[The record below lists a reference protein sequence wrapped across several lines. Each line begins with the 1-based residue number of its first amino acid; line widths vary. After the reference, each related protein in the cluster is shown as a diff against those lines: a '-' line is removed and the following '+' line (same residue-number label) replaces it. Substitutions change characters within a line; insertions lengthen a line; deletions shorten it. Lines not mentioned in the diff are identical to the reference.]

1 VLSYASITNT
11 GPTIITGD
19 IGTAGTSITGFP
31 PGTFSGSEY
40 IAGTVTAPLTSAIT
54 AYDQVASLLGAILL
68 TGDLAGM
75 ALGPGTY
82 SFSSSASLAA
92 GGVLSLVGTGS
103 SSDAWNFQI
112 GSTLVTGAGSNI
124 VLENGALACNI
135 FWQVGSSATLGAGSL
150 FEGTILAAVSVTVTT
165 ASVIHGGL
173 FGLGGSVTLDAD
185 EVDYQSCLVV
195 LPAIS
200 TTASIISSI
209 STTSSDLQAA
219 TSSGS
224 LTTSSAL
231 PTTSSV
237 LYTTS
242 SDLSS
247 TSSSVTS
254 TTSAAS
260 STSSVPTVTPSGTLG
275 INPTVGDYNFQGCYT
290 EGDGVRAL
298 SAAVYFDYPNMTL
311 EECAVSCSAYT
322 YFGVEYHGECE
333 QNRN

>member
-1 VLSYASITNT
+1 
-11 GPTIITGD
+11 
-19 IGTAGTSITGFP
+19 
-31 PGTFSGSEY
+31 
-40 IAGTVTAPLTSAIT
+40 
-54 AYDQVASLLGAILL
+54 
-68 TGDLAGM
+68 M

>member
-1 VLSYASITNT
+1 M
-11 GPTIITGD
+11 ITGD

-54 AYDQVASLLGAILL
+54 AYDQVASLLDAIIL

-75 ALGPGTY
+75 TLGPGTY

-92 GGVLSLVGTGS
+92 GGELSLAGTGS

-112 GSTLVTGAGSNI
+112 GSTLITGAGSNV

-165 ASVIHGGL
+165 ASVIHGGM
-173 FGLGGSVTLDAD
+173 FGLGGSVTLDTA
-185 EVDYQSCLVV
+185 EVDYQSCPVV
-195 LPAIS
+195 LPVIS
-200 TTASIISSI
+200 TTASVSSSI
-209 STTSSDLQAA
+209 STTSSVLQAS

-224 LTTSSAL
+224 LTTSSDLPATSSAL
-231 PTTSSV
+231 STTSSV
-237 LYTTS
+237 LP
-242 SDLSS
+242 S

-254 TTSAAS
+254 TTS
-260 STSSVPTVTPSGTLG
+260 VPTATPSGTLG
-275 INPTVGDYNFQGCYT
+275 INPTIGDYNIQGCYT

-298 SAAVYFDYPNMTL
+298 SAAVYFNYPNMTL

-322 YFGVEYHGECE
+322 YFGVEYYGECE
-333 QNRN
+333 QDRNWERAKLIYHL